1 MKTILCLTICMTLL
15 VSVNESALAQSSSLY
30 AQQSKPVMPQPV
42 KGPDGRYDRLSPT
55 IAQASF
61 SAVPLPE
68 PRGYALHDLV
78 TIIIRESIEN
88 DISSTTETKKSMSVD
103 GEVTSFPSIAS
114 MLELRPRT
122 SPTTN
127 NPTVGLEFDR
137 DFSGEGS
144 HKRTDSFT
152 TRLTARIIDIKPN
165 GTLILEARKRILDGK
180 EDVTLVL
187 TGTCR
192 KEDIT
197 SDNTILS
204 TQIYDLY
211 LRKQTAGEMK
221 KASEKGVL
229 TKILDTLFNF

>member
-1 MKTILCLTICMTLL
+1 MNPGKIAVTSLIMLLLCAT
-15 VSVNESALAQSSSLY
+15 VAFAQSSSLY
-30 AQQSKPVMPQPV
+30 AQKSRPQMPQPV
-42 KGPDGRYDRLSPT
+42 TGPDGRFDRLSPAISQT
-55 IAQASF
+55 SY

-88 DISSTTETKKSMSVD
+88 DISSTTDTKKSVSVD
-103 GEVTSFPSIAS
+103 GKVTSFPSIAS

-127 NPTVGLEFDR
+127 NPTVGLSMDT
-137 DFSGEGS
+137 DFTGEGS
-144 HKRTDSFT
+144 HKRTDTFT

-165 GTLILEARKRILDGK
+165 GTLILEARKRIVDDR

-192 KEDIT
+192 KEDIQT
-197 SDNTILS
+197 DNTILS
-204 TQIYDLY
+204 TQIYDLF

-221 KASEKGVL
+221 KASEKGLL
-229 TKILDTLFNF
+229 TRILDTVFNF

>member
-1 MKTILCLTICMTLL
+1 MKKILCLTICMSLL
-15 VSVNESALAQSSSLY
+15 SVGESAWAQSSSLY
-30 AQQSKPVMPQPV
+30 AQQAKPVMPEPV
-42 KGPDGRYDRLSPT
+42 KGPDGRYDRLSPK
-55 IAQASF
+55 ISQASF

-68 PRGYALHDLV
+68 PRGYGLHDLV

-88 DISSTTETKKSMSVD
+88 DISSSTDTKKSVSYD
-103 GEVTSFPSIAS
+103 GTVTSFPSFSS

-122 SPTTN
+122 SSTTN
-127 NPTVGLEFDR
+127 NPAVGLSMDT
-137 DFSGEGS
+137 DFKGEGS
-144 HKRTDSFT
+144 HSRTDTFT

-229 TKILDTLFNF
+229 TKLLDTLFNF

>member
-1 MKTILCLTICMTLL
+1 MKRHLGLTICLMILISFPTL
-15 VSVNESALAQSSSLY
+15 ATAQSSSLY
-30 AQQSKPVMPQPV
+30 AQKSKPQMPTPV
-42 KGPDGRYDRLSPT
+42 KGPDGRYDRLSPKL
-55 IAQASF
+55 SEVSY

-88 DISSTTETKKSMSVD
+88 DISSTTDTKKSVSVD
-103 GEVTSFPSIAS
+103 GEVTSFPSISS

-127 NPTVGLEFDR
+127 NPTVGLSMDT
-137 DFSGEGS
+137 DFTGEGS
-144 HKRTDSFT
+144 HKRTDTFT

-165 GTLILEARKRILDGK
+165 GTLILEARKRIVDDR

-197 SDNTILS
+197 LDNTILS
-204 TQIYDLY
+204 TQIYDLF

-221 KASEKGVL
+221 KASEKGLL
-229 TKILDTLFNF
+229 TKILDTVFNF